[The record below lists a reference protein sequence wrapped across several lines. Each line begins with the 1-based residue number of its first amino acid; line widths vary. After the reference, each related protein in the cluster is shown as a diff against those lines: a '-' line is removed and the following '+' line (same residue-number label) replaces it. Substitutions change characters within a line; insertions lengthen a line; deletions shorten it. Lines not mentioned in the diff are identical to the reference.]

1 MKRLRLLL
9 LLFAASAAC
18 LLVLCACA
26 PSKASVTFKLDET
39 ESIVVT
45 VNDDK
50 KAFPPY
56 VECAEGV
63 YVEGWYVDSGLTI
76 KFDFSQTV
84 EDDIT
89 LYPKYMNAEYT
100 ARFDLNYP
108 DCKNP
113 PQATFTREGN
123 LVLPAE
129 PVRVGYEFLGWSDGS
144 ALYRA
149 GAEYDA
155 QNALCNLVFSASWR
169 YKVLT
174 VTLLNGEGELIEKV
188 EVPYNGSV
196 APNDV
201 LVQESDENS
210 WCFDVI
216 GWDKSIT
223 NVKEDV
229 TASAIY
235 KYVPTDDFYFKFSLN
250 EDKVSYSLA
259 GLTTGSV
266 PAKTALPDTYRGLP
280 VTRLKKNA
288 FSSNMTLTD
297 LYIPSSYETIESG
310 ACRNCYMLKNV
321 TLENGVK
328 KLGLASFSGYNLSK
342 VTLPDTLLDW
352 GIMPFGTTTAI
363 EYVLKGDNVNYVQE
377 DGIIYDVDK
386 TAVYVG
392 SSTASGDIVF
402 PETVT
407 RVKAYAFVRNKS
419 ITGLTFKGH
428 IDAIEWGAFFQ
439 CPYITDLVFEKGV
452 KKISGVDS
460 EQGKIFAEKYDYEDG
475 GDFNLNGAFFRSCC
489 GSLWDEE
496 TFESLGFATLENLVL
511 KGIEKIGDC
520 AFQDCNI
527 RNLKIDK
534 TVRYIGEAAFTNS
547 GSDYIFTSVSMLGAD
562 ENDFYAIKDDCIVEK
577 GSGPQYLGKN
587 GDRLLVYAQN
597 SSAVQFDVPEGVTY
611 ISPFAFAELKNLETV
626 TLPEGITELYGWTF
640 SAVLG
645 SSLKSVLLPST
656 LVSLRSDTYVFGE
669 VQLMGIT
676 GGVFTGCENLSDVE
690 FRGMPSLEYIGANT
704 FYVTALREFEIPA
717 SVAYVGFSA
726 FLNEYL
732 VSLSVEDGNEVYVA
746 DEGVLY
752 TKDMTTLVCYPSR
765 KAATSY
771 TVPEGVAAIEGYS
784 CEATAFLETLV
795 IGGDVKKVGQS
806 AFYNAHALKEITF
819 KGNVEM
825 LGQSAFFGAPN
836 LKKVIFEGEKAPF
849 LGGSHNGTYSVFA
862 SGYDSMTWEAIL
874 LCEFVVPQNAIASYY
889 SEFYLYA
896 PAYAEAIDLSEISDT
911 AYTLKKDGETVA
923 VFTDS
928 LVKTEPTCEGSG
940 YFQGWY
946 LSDGSADGDWGERVE
961 FPAYFEQDT
970 ITLYAR
976 FGEQRVQDGKAWGR
990 DFELDANG
998 EALDVTFKNG
1008 RAVYFRFTAP
1018 RSGSLNLL
1026 YDGLTGDEFYLQTDD
1041 VSGVEYVVLSD
1052 YENPQSWCYE
1062 IEEGKTYF
1070 VSIKIYLFDGINI
1083 DCSVSFEIV

>member
-9 LLFAASAAC
+9 LLFAAAAAC

-113 PQATFTREGN
+113 PQATFTRQGN

-129 PVRVGYEFLGWSDGS
+129 PVRVGYEFLGWSDGG

-149 GAEYDA
+149 GAEYDT

-201 LVQESDENS
+201 LVQESNENS

-223 NVKEDV
+223 NVKEDM

-452 KKISGVDS
+452 KEISGVDS

-597 SSAVQFDVPEGVTY
+597 SSAVKFDVPEGVTY

-626 TLPEGITELYGWTF
+626 TLPEGITELYGGTF

-656 LVSLRSDTYVFGE
+656 LVSLRSDTSVFGE

-676 GGVFTGCENLSDVE
+676 GGVFTGCENLSEVE
-690 FRGMPSLEYIGANT
+690 FRGTPSLEYIGANT
-704 FYVTALREFEIPA
+704 FYVTALSEFEIPA
-717 SVAYVGFSA
+717 SVTYIGFSA

-765 KAATSY
+765 KA
-771 TVPEGVAAIEGYS
+771 GN
-784 CEATAFLETLV
+784 FLYR
-795 IGGDVKKVGQS
+795 
-806 AFYNAHALKEITF
+806 A
-819 KGNVEM
+819 
-825 LGQSAFFGAPN
+825 
-836 LKKVIFEGEKAPF
+836 
-849 LGGSHNGTYSVFA
+849 GGSCGNRG
-862 SGYDSMTWEAIL
+862 L
-874 LCEFVVPQNAIASYY
+874 LLRSN
-889 SEFYLYA
+889 
-896 PAYAEAIDLSEISDT
+896 
-911 AYTLKKDGETVA
+911 
-923 VFTDS
+923 
-928 LVKTEPTCEGSG
+928 
-940 YFQGWY
+940 
-946 LSDGSADGDWGERVE
+946 RV
-961 FPAYFEQDT
+961 
-970 ITLYAR
+970 
-976 FGEQRVQDGKAWGR
+976 
-990 DFELDANG
+990 
-998 EALDVTFKNG
+998 
-1008 RAVYFRFTAP
+1008 
-1018 RSGSLNLL
+1018 S
-1026 YDGLTGDEFYLQTDD
+1026 
-1041 VSGVEYVVLSD
+1041 
-1052 YENPQSWCYE
+1052 
-1062 IEEGKTYF
+1062 
-1070 VSIKIYLFDGINI
+1070 
-1083 DCSVSFEIV
+1083 

>member
-452 KKISGVDS
+452 KEISGVDS

-534 TVRYIGEAAFTNS
+534 TVRYRL
-547 GSDYIFTSVSMLGAD
+547 FTSSAD
-562 ENDFYAIKDDCIVEK
+562 RKVMVVRKAVFGNFIHPICIVVEVLK
-577 GSGPQYLGKN
+577 VLGCPVRIHKLRLVVTIFRDIAIFLVPVEVSLLHQHRIIVAIQQF
-587 GDRLLVYAQN
+587 GAFRLLR
-597 SSAVQFDVPEGVTY
+597 PR
-611 ISPFAFAELKNLETV
+611 ETV
-626 TLPEGITELYGWTF
+626 RITHPCRSRHTL
-640 SAVLG
+640 
-645 SSLKSVLLPST
+645 
-656 LVSLRSDTYVFGE
+656 LRRNINHT
-669 VQLMGIT
+669 I
-676 GGVFTGCENLSDVE
+676 
-690 FRGMPSLEYIGANT
+690 
-704 FYVTALREFEIPA
+704 
-717 SVAYVGFSA
+717 
-726 FLNEYL
+726 
-732 VSLSVEDGNEVYVA
+732 
-746 DEGVLY
+746 
-752 TKDMTTLVCYPSR
+752 
-765 KAATSY
+765 
-771 TVPEGVAAIEGYS
+771 
-784 CEATAFLETLV
+784 
-795 IGGDVKKVGQS
+795 
-806 AFYNAHALKEITF
+806 
-819 KGNVEM
+819 
-825 LGQSAFFGAPN
+825 
-836 LKKVIFEGEKAPF
+836 
-849 LGGSHNGTYSVFA
+849 
-862 SGYDSMTWEAIL
+862 
-874 LCEFVVPQNAIASYY
+874 
-889 SEFYLYA
+889 
-896 PAYAEAIDLSEISDT
+896 
-911 AYTLKKDGETVA
+911 
-923 VFTDS
+923 
-928 LVKTEPTCEGSG
+928 
-940 YFQGWY
+940 
-946 LSDGSADGDWGERVE
+946 GSARPPDSCCRTVLQHRNL
-961 FPAYFEQDT
+961 FYIVRT
-970 ITLYAR
+970 
-976 FGEQRVQDGKAWGR
+976 
-990 DFELDANG
+990 DA
-998 EALDVTFKNG
+998 
-1008 RAVYFRFTAP
+1008 
-1018 RSGSLNLL
+1018 
-1026 YDGLTGDEFYLQTDD
+1026 Q
-1041 VSGVEYVVLSD
+1041 
-1052 YENPQSWCYE
+1052 
-1062 IEEGKTYF
+1062 
-1070 VSIKIYLFDGINI
+1070 
-1083 DCSVSFEIV
+1083 

>member
-1 MKRLRLLL
+1 MKRLRRLL
-9 LLFAASAAC
+9 LLFAAVAAC

-26 PSKASVTFKLDET
+26 PLKASVTFKLDET

-45 VNDDK
+45 VNGDK

-56 VECAEGV
+56 VESAEGV

-113 PQATFTREGN
+113 PQATFTRQGN

-129 PVRVGYEFLGWSDGS
+129 PVRVGYEFLGWSDGG

-149 GAEYDA
+149 GAEYDT

-201 LVQESDENS
+201 LVQESCENS

-223 NVKEDV
+223 DVKEDV

-352 GIMPFGTTTAI
+352 GIMPFGTSTAI

-407 RVKAYAFVRNKS
+407 RVKAYAFVRNES

-452 KKISGVDS
+452 KEISGVDS
-460 EQGKIFAEKYDYEDG
+460 EQGKILAEKYDYEDG

-489 GSLWDEE
+489 GSLW
-496 TFESLGFATLENLVL
+496 T
-511 KGIEKIGDC
+511 KKH
-520 AFQDCNI
+520 
-527 RNLKIDK
+527 
-534 TVRYIGEAAFTNS
+534 
-547 GSDYIFTSVSMLGAD
+547 
-562 ENDFYAIKDDCIVEK
+562 
-577 GSGPQYLGKN
+577 
-587 GDRLLVYAQN
+587 
-597 SSAVQFDVPEGVTY
+597 SSP
-611 ISPFAFAELKNLETV
+611 
-626 TLPEGITELYGWTF
+626 W
-640 SAVLG
+640 
-645 SSLKSVLLPST
+645 
-656 LVSLRSDTYVFGE
+656 
-669 VQLMGIT
+669 
-676 GGVFTGCENLSDVE
+676 
-690 FRGMPSLEYIGANT
+690 
-704 FYVTALREFEIPA
+704 ALR
-717 SVAYVGFSA
+717 
-726 FLNEYL
+726 LW
-732 VSLSVEDGNEVYVA
+732 
-746 DEGVLY
+746 
-752 TKDMTTLVCYPSR
+752 K
-765 KAATSY
+765 
-771 TVPEGVAAIEGYS
+771 
-784 CEATAFLETLV
+784 
-795 IGGDVKKVGQS
+795 
-806 AFYNAHALKEITF
+806 
-819 KGNVEM
+819 
-825 LGQSAFFGAPN
+825 
-836 LKKVIFEGEKAPF
+836 
-849 LGGSHNGTYSVFA
+849 
-862 SGYDSMTWEAIL
+862 IL
-874 LCEFVVPQNAIASYY
+874 C
-889 SEFYLYA
+889 
-896 PAYAEAIDLSEISDT
+896 
-911 AYTLKKDGETVA
+911 
-923 VFTDS
+923 
-928 LVKTEPTCEGSG
+928 
-940 YFQGWY
+940 
-946 LSDGSADGDWGERVE
+946 
-961 FPAYFEQDT
+961 
-970 ITLYAR
+970 
-976 FGEQRVQDGKAWGR
+976 
-990 DFELDANG
+990 
-998 EALDVTFKNG
+998 
-1008 RAVYFRFTAP
+1008 
-1018 RSGSLNLL
+1018 
-1026 YDGLTGDEFYLQTDD
+1026 
-1041 VSGVEYVVLSD
+1041 
-1052 YENPQSWCYE
+1052 
-1062 IEEGKTYF
+1062 
-1070 VSIKIYLFDGINI
+1070 
-1083 DCSVSFEIV
+1083 

>member
-1 MKRLRLLL
+1 MKRLRRLL
-9 LLFAASAAC
+9 LLFAAVVAC

-26 PSKASVTFKLDET
+26 PLKASVTFKLDET

-149 GAEYDA
+149 GAEYDT

-223 NVKEDV
+223 NVKEDI

-266 PAKTALPDTYRGLP
+266 PATTALPDTYRGLP

-439 CPYITDLVFEKGV
+439 CPYISELVFEKGV
-452 KKISGVDS
+452 KEISGVDS

-547 GSDYIFTSVSMLGAD
+547 GSDYIFTSVSMLGAE

-656 LVSLRSDTYVFGE
+656 LVSLRSDTCVFGE

-676 GGVFTGCENLSDVE
+676 DGVFTGCENLSEVE
-690 FRGMPSLEYIGANT
+690 FRGTPSLEYIGANT

-732 VSLSVEDGNEVYVA
+732 VSLSVEDGNEVYFA

-784 CEATAFLETLV
+784 CEETAFLETLV
-795 IGGDVKKVGQS
+795 IGSK
-806 AFYNAHALKEITF
+806 
-819 KGNVEM
+819 
-825 LGQSAFFGAPN
+825 
-836 LKKVIFEGEKAPF
+836 
-849 LGGSHNGTYSVFA
+849 
-862 SGYDSMTWEAIL
+862 
-874 LCEFVVPQNAIASYY
+874 
-889 SEFYLYA
+889 
-896 PAYAEAIDLSEISDT
+896 
-911 AYTLKKDGETVA
+911 
-923 VFTDS
+923 
-928 LVKTEPTCEGSG
+928 PT
-940 YFQGWY
+940 
-946 LSDGSADGDWGERVE
+946 
-961 FPAYFEQDT
+961 
-970 ITLYAR
+970 I
-976 FGEQRVQDGKAWGR
+976 
-990 DFELDANG
+990 
-998 EALDVTFKNG
+998 
-1008 RAVYFRFTAP
+1008 
-1018 RSGSLNLL
+1018 LNLHPHE
-1026 YDGLTGDEFYLQTDD
+1026 D
-1041 VSGVEYVVLSD
+1041 S
-1052 YENPQSWCYE
+1052 
-1062 IEEGKTYF
+1062 
-1070 VSIKIYLFDGINI
+1070 
-1083 DCSVSFEIV
+1083 